1 MAQLKF
7 FKETQ
12 LDDKQNNQKTGFFK
26 RMYKIPT
33 NRFSILSFSQTNSKN
48 DDITKQMTDLN
59 NEIQQLK
66 EIHKDFFE
74 CITNHH
80 NSL

>member
-12 LDDKQNNQKTGFFK
+12 LDEKQNNQKTGFFK
-26 RMYKIPT
+26 RMYKIFT

-48 DDITKQMTDLN
+48 DDITK
-59 NEIQQLK
+59 
-66 EIHKDFFE
+66 
-74 CITNHH
+74 
-80 NSL
+80 